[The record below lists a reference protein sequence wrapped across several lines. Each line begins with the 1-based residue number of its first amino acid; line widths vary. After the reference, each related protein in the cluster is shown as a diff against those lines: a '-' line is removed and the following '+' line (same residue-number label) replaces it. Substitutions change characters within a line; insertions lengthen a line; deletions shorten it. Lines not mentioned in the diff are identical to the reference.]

1 MTTPEAPDRFPHGEA
16 LEPAMAPY
24 RCRLRP
30 QPHRVGVPDVG
41 SAPIPVKLDPYRTLN
56 EES

>member
-1 MTTPEAPDRFPHGEA
+1 MTTPEPPDRFPHG
-16 LEPAMAPY
+16 AP
-24 RCRLRP
+24 
-30 QPHRVGVPDVG
+30 DAG